1 MHVDNLQEWV
11 LSFYH
16 VASRHQTQR
25 VSLTDKLV
33 YPRSH
38 LNDHPEYSLEL
49 IKLPNCSKIRCN
61 FFQISKKK
69 IKVIF
74 WEWNE

>member
-11 LSFYH
+11 LSFCH
-16 VASRHQTQR
+16 VASGHQTQR
-25 VSLTDKLV
+25 VRLTDTLV

-38 LNDHPEYSLEL
+38 LNDHPQYSLEL

-61 FFQISKKK
+61 LFQISKKK
-69 IKVIF
+69 YQSDLLEV
-74 WEWNE
+74 E

>member
-61 FFQISKKK
+61 FFQISKKNQSDLLG
-69 IKVIF
+69 V
-74 WEWNE
+74 E